1 MMGKYIRQPPTSKPI
16 AAVCVI
22 LVLAAVIGIVYQIA
36 GEPIGCVSVAV
47 NVIVFGS
54 VMLIADSCSV
64 RLGDGLL
71 AVTVTLPVNA
81 ALGVKVKR

>member
-1 MMGKYIRQPPTSKPI
+1 MGKYIRQPPINNSTDV
-16 AAVCVI
+16 VCVT
-22 LVLAAVIGIVYQIA
+22 LVDVAVIGIVYQIA
-36 GEPIGCVSVAV
+36 GEPIGCVSVIV
-47 NVIVFGS
+47 NVIVLGS

-71 AVTVTLPVNA
+71 AVTITLPVKA